1 VINERAAM
9 IEQQKRAKRRSM
21 RHHEVRRTTVARTK
35 SDRVDAQLLANSLR
49 SVGLRRPMFGCRPCS
64 TAQRCAWGSRRHH
77 AEPSRTSSA
86 LRSIPWSF
94 CMQVARLGRTGLKV
108 SRICLGTMTFGVQCD
123 EAQSRAILDHAA
135 EGGVSFIDTADG
147 YPLLG
152 NPQTVGLTEEILG
165 RWLAGKRN
173 NFIVAT
179 KCFAAMGPN
188 PWDRGTSR
196 RHILEAVDN
205 SLRRLKTDW
214 IDLYQL
220 HEPDPRTPI
229 EETLLALADLGRQGK
244 IRHIGCSN
252 LPPEQVTEAQRV
264 ARAAGIAGFICCEDE
279 YSLLARDADRALIP
293 ALETE
298 GMGLLP
304 FYPLASGML
313 TGKYRDGAPLPE
325 GSRMA
330 RGERDYVGR
339 FFTAANW
346 ARLERFERF
355 AAARGRTLLE
365 LAVSWLIRRRAVAS
379 VIAGAT
385 RPEQVAAN
393 VAAAGWRLAAED
405 LAEIDRLS
413 SQP

>member
-1 VINERAAM
+1 MRAMEQRVIGRSGLAVSAIGLGCNNFGRALDLDGTRAVLHEALDLGITLLDTGDVYGRGGSESLLGALLGPRRKDVVLATKFGKPMDAERKGGGA
-9 IEQQKRAKRRSM
+9 
-21 RHHEVRRTTVARTK
+21 
-35 SDRVDAQLLANSLR
+35 
-49 SVGLRRPMFGCRPCS
+49 
-64 TAQRCAWGSRRHH
+64 
-77 AEPSRTSSA
+77 
-86 LRSIPWSF
+86 
-94 CMQVARLGRTGLKV
+94 
-108 SRICLGTMTFGVQCD
+108 
-123 EAQSRAILDHAA
+123 SRAYIFQAA
-135 EGGVSFIDTADG
+135 EA
-147 YPLLG
+147 
-152 NPQTVGLTEEILG
+152 
-165 RWLAGKRN
+165 
-173 NFIVAT
+173 
-179 KCFAAMGPN
+179 
-188 PWDRGTSR
+188 
-196 RHILEAVDN
+196 

-244 IRHIGCSN
+244 IRYIGCSN